1 MAAAVPADLIAEAK
15 ANIEPRLRAA
25 NHFYTWMEIV
35 VGDDSAAHNQIFY
48 HFCPLSTEFSLKKV
62 QIVIS
67 RFAVRK
73 VFPSVN

>member
-48 HFCPLSTEFSLKKV
+48 HLCPLFDLSIIYGIFIKK
-62 QIVIS
+62 S
-67 RFAVRK
+67 ANCNF
-73 VFPSVN
+73 

>member
-1 MAAAVPADLIAEAK
+1 VPAVPADLIAEAK

-48 HFCPLSTEFSLKKV
+48 HLCPIFTEFSLKKV